1 MRNNIVPMLWAKL
14 VVLAL
19 VGIIF
24 IITFVPS
31 AIKEYSLTKSQESI
45 DQLMLILVMA
55 FITLYIVIIFIF
67 NKTIKMKFKKII
79 FPLKN
84 QKFAMD
90 SHSLVSMT
98 DLKGNITFVN
108 DKFVK
113 VSGYN
118 EAELLGKNHSLLNSN
133 NQPKSYWQNMYL
145 TVSQGE
151 TWHDQVRN
159 RAKDGHYYW
168 VDTTIVP
175 NYNEKKQLI
184 GYTSIRTDTS
194 EQKENLVQL
203 ALAKEQA
210 ESAKFALD
218 QHSLVSMTDRKGNI
232 TFVNDKFVKI
242 SGYSEEELLGK
253 NHNLLNS
260 NNQSKNYWQDMYLS
274 VSQGKVWH
282 DQVRNRA
289 KEGHYY
295 WVDTTIVPNYDENN
309 QLVGYTSIRTDI
321 SEQKENLVQLAL
333 AKKQAEV
340 ASVSKANFLANM
352 SHEIRTPMNGVI
364 GMNNLLLASELNTEQ
379 LKLANTVKSSA
390 VSLLAIINDILDF
403 SKVEAGKLDLELIPF
418 DLGNML
424 EDLGATM
431 NFQAE
436 AKGIQLICPA
446 TPLIKHWVKADPG
459 RIRQILTNLIGNAIK
474 FTEQGE
480 VAVYVQVIE
489 QTAHQQVLRFDIKD
503 TGIGITESQQQH
515 LFGQFSQADSSTTR
529 KYGGTGLGLS
539 ICKKLVELMQGEIGI
554 NSEVASGTT
563 FWFTLTLAN
572 AKAVNEAPTY
582 NTDIQNEKVLI
593 VDDNET
599 NRMLMHQLHKIWA
612 IPHSVTTNA
621 KTALVELA
629 QAAQN
634 NSPYTI
640 AILDM
645 HMPEMDGMALC
656 QRIQEDAQL
665 KDIKMI
671 MASSHAQ
678 SGDGAKVK
686 AAGFHGYLSKP
697 IQQSELFDILLMVSG
712 LKEKSSQLIT
722 RHSAKEHAQ
731 FKGHLLVVEDNATNQ
746 LVIEGLLKAL
756 GLTVDLAANGEEAI
770 SALKRGNAHD
780 LVFMDCQMPIMDGY
794 TATAKIRDPKT
805 GLENHLIPIIAMTAN
820 AMAGDKQKC
829 LDAGMDD
836 YLAKPVNP
844 VKVQA
849 MLKQWLPK
857 ANSPKAATTNLA
869 NTVTKTTN
877 DVLVFDYDDMAKRLM
892 HKPDLMKSV
901 AEMFC
906 QDLAEQIN
914 DIKINITQNN
924 IEQVEAIA
932 HKIKGSSANVG
943 GLALSAL
950 ALEIELASKAG
961 KIDTINNNIND
972 LELAFHHLKTAME
985 QKINNMAHC

>member
-1 MRNNIVPMLWAKL
+1 MKNNIVPILSTKL

-24 IITFVPS
+24 IIAFVPS
-31 AIKEYSLTKSQESI
+31 AIKEYSLTEAQESI
-45 DQLMLILVMA
+45 DQLILILVMA
-55 FITLYIVIIFIF
+55 FIALYIAIVFIF
-67 NKTIKMKFKKII
+67 NKTIKVRLRTLI

-84 QKFAMD
+84 QKIAMD
-90 SHSLVSMT
+90 AHSLVSMT

-108 DKFVK
+108 DKFIK

-118 EAELLGKNHSLLNSN
+118 EAELLGKNHNLLNSN
-133 NQPKSYWQNMYL
+133 NHPKSYWQNMYL

-175 NYNEKKQLI
+175 NYDEKNQLI
-184 GYTSIRTDTS
+184 
-194 EQKENLVQL
+194 
-203 ALAKEQA
+203 
-210 ESAKFALD
+210 
-218 QHSLVSMTDRKGNI
+218 
-232 TFVNDKFVKI
+232 
-242 SGYSEEELLGK
+242 
-253 NHNLLNS
+253 
-260 NNQSKNYWQDMYLS
+260 
-274 VSQGKVWH
+274 
-282 DQVRNRA
+282 
-289 KEGHYY
+289 
-295 WVDTTIVPNYDENN
+295 
-309 QLVGYTSIRTDI
+309 GYTSIRTDI

-333 AKKQAEV
+333 AKEQAEV
-340 ASVSKANFLANM
+340 ASVSKADFLANM

-379 LKLANTVKSSA
+379 LKLAKTVKSSA

-403 SKVEAGKLDLELIPF
+403 SKVEAGKLELELIPF

-436 AKGIQLICPA
+436 AKGLQLICPA
-446 TPLIKHWVKADPG
+446 NPLIKQWVKADPG

-489 QTAHQQVLRFDIKD
+489 QTAHQKVLRFDVKD
-503 TGIGITESQQQH
+503 TGIGISESQQQH
-515 LFGQFSQADSSTTR
+515 LFTQFSQADSSTTR

-554 NSEVASGTT
+554 DSEVANGTT

-582 NTDIQNEKVLI
+582 NTDIQNEKILI

-629 QAAQN
+629 QAAQH

-645 HMPEMDGMALC
+645 HMPEMDGIELC
-656 QRIQEDAQL
+656 QRIQADAQL
-665 KDIKMI
+665 KGIKMI
-671 MASSHAQ
+671 MVSSHAQ

-712 LKEKSSQLIT
+712 LKEKSPQLIT

-770 SALKRGNAHD
+770 SALKRGNVHD
-780 LVFMDCQMPIMDGY
+780 LVFMDCQMPVMDGY
-794 TATAKIRDPKT
+794 TATAKIRDPQT
-805 GLENHLIPIIAMTAN
+805 GLENPLIPIIAMTAN

-849 MLKQWLPK
+849 MLKQWLP
-857 ANSPKAATTNLA
+857 NTNPKKTVTTSLA
-869 NTVTKTTN
+869 NTVTKTTS
-877 DVLVFDYDDMAKRLM
+877 DILIFDYDDMAKRLM
-892 HKPDLMKSV
+892 HKPDLMRSV

-906 QDLAEQIN
+906 QDLVEQIN

-932 HKIKGSSANVG
+932 HKIKGASANVG

-961 KIDTINNNIND
+961 KIDTVNNNIND
-972 LELAFHHLKTAME
+972 LELAFSHLKTEMG
-985 QKINNMAHC
+985 QKINDMAHC